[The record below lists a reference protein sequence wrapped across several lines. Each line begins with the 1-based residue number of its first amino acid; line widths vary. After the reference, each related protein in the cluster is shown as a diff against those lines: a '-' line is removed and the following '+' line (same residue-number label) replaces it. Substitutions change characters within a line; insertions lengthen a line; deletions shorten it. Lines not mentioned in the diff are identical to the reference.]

1 MNPMMENG
9 MNPMI
14 KMGINNPKM
23 KMEMNPM
30 MNMGMNNPNMGMGMN
45 PKMKM
50 EMNPMMNMGMNN
62 PNIGMGMNPMMNMGM
77 NMGMN
82 PMMNMGMNPMI
93 GMGMNPLVMGI
104 GMNQMMGMMDPMVMG
119 GGMGGMGM
127 NQMMGMMN
135 PMVMGGGMGG
145 MGMNMNMMT
154 KKQIEEYKM
163 LMRYQ
168 GYLMGKKMAEEK
180 MKRERGNNPT
190 TNISSPE
197 TNNTPVSS
205 NSEITINFIKAGI
218 TTKIKINTDCMI
230 AELLNE
236 YSVKTGNIGNFNYKG
251 SALDIND
258 CSTLI
263 EKGMKNGDQII
274 VS

>member
-1 MNPMMENG
+1 

-14 KMGINNPKM
+14 KMGINNPKK

-30 MNMGMNNPNMGMGMN
+30 MNMGMNNPNMGMNN

-104 GMNQMMGMMDPMVMG
+104 
-119 GGMGGMGM
+119 GM